1 MSEVKTNYNI
11 DTVKQDFD
19 NLLEN
24 LSKVLKEIRPRTNIL
39 STKLGKIK
47 KDLSD
52 IKNQDSDS
60 LAKIIEIVIKYNS
73 INNIF
78 THNIIY
84 NKSDLIKIIEG
95 KSDYAQDSNEGY
107 NDHFFELSMA
117 VRFSLSLKNFD
128 KNSSAKINLD
138 GVCDIII
145 NDLVAIECKYIHSTS
160 NIIKNIQKAKRQV
173 DKRIA
178 DNQAKNGFIALD
190 LSHIC
195 PKEKF
200 KEFANYTLN
209 KFIESYEILRTKGH
223 IQGGI
228 LKNILNDRN
237 FSKIIGSYIMME
249 VETTLYSELGFSY
262 DLGGN
267 VTAIIFQSINSFIF
281 EYKDE
286 VYPLSTRGMTY
297 HLNANLNLTDD
308 EVVKIVRFIHSLAV
322 GI

>member
-1 MSEVKTNYNI
+1 MFIKEV
-11 DTVKQDFD
+11 
-19 NLLEN
+19 
-24 LSKVLKEIRPRTNIL
+24 RPRTNIL
-39 STKLGKIK
+39 NTKLGKIK
-47 KDLSD
+47 HDLSD
-52 IKNQDSDS
+52 IENQDNDS

-78 THNIIY
+78 THNITY
-84 NKSDLIKIIEG
+84 NKNDLIKIIEG
-95 KSDYAQDSNEGY
+95 KPDYAQDSNEGY

-117 VRFSLSLKNFD
+117 VRFLLSLKNSD
-128 KNSSAKINLD
+128 KNSNAKINLD

-145 NDLVAIECKYIHSTS
+145 NDLIAIECKYIHSTS
-160 NIIKNIQKAKRQV
+160 NIIKNIQKAKNQI

-178 DNQAKNGFIALD
+178 DNQAKYGFIALD

-228 LKNILNDRN
+228 LKNILDDRN
-237 FSKIIGSYIMME
+237 FLKIISSYIMMV

-267 VTAIIFQSINSFIF
+267 VIAIIFQSNNSFVF

-286 VYPLSTRGMTY
+286 VYPVPTRGMTY
-297 HLNANLNLTDD
+297 FLNPKLRLTNNK
-308 EVVKIVRFIHSLAV
+308 VVEIERFIHSLAV